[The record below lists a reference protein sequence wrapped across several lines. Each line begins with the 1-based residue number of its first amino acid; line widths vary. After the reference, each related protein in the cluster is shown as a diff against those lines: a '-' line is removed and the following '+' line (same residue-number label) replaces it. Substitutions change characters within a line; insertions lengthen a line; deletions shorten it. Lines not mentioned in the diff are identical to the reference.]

1 MSQSSEQVMEALSK
15 LPPFSPVLTKLM
27 ASLAKEDVMV
37 NELADWIE
45 KDTVLTGNVLRMVNS
60 AAYGRMGTI
69 SSVRHAIAILG
80 TNRLRNIVMGL
91 SVCNMMT
98 NVKLP
103 AAWSAKAF
111 NRHSIAVAT
120 MADLIVQEVDVNY
133 PEGAFVAGL
142 LHDVGKLL
150 LAVSAPGEYADILQG
165 SRESGRAV
173 YEEEMA
179 NWGFSHAVISQAVLA
194 AWKLP
199 EPVQA
204 AALHHHNPEADDP
217 CGSLMPLSRAV
228 KLADLAV
235 NALGMP
241 ASGDAVE
248 PQNVVDWLEQAGF
261 NGKSEKIVSA
271 FEKEMQ
277 AMAGVF

>member
-1 MSQSSEQVMEALSK
+1 MSQTSEQVMEALSK

-60 AAYGRMGTI
+60 AAYGHMGTV
-69 SSVRHAIAILG
+69 SSVRNAIAILG

-103 AAWSAKAF
+103 AGWSGKAF

-120 MADLIVQEVDVNY
+120 MSDLVVQNLPVNY
-133 PEGAFVAGL
+133 PEGGFVAGL

-150 LAVSAPGEYADILQG
+150 LAVSAPGEYPEILAG
-165 SRESGRAV
+165 SKETERDV
-173 YEEEMA
+173 YEVEMA
-179 NWGFSHAVISQAVLA
+179 NWGFSHADISQAVLA

-204 AALHHHNPEADDP
+204 AALYHHNPQADDP
-217 CGSLMPLSRAV
+217 CGDLLTLSRAV
-228 KLADLAV
+228 QIADHAV

-241 ASGDAVE
+241 ATGEAKE
-248 PQNVVDWLEQAGF
+248 PQDVLEILEQAGV
-261 NGKSEKIVSA
+261 NGKSARMLSE

-277 AMAGVF
+277 AMAGVI

>member
-173 YEEEMA
+173 YEEELGVQSRRHLA
-179 NWGFSHAVISQAVLA
+179 SRTGCLEIAGARAGGGAASSQPRSRRSLRQFDAI
-194 AWKLP
+194 
-199 EPVQA
+199 EPRR
-204 AALHHHNPEADDP
+204 EI
-217 CGSLMPLSRAV
+217 G
-228 KLADLAV
+228 
-235 NALGMP
+235 
-241 ASGDAVE
+241 
-248 PQNVVDWLEQAGF
+248 
-261 NGKSEKIVSA
+261 
-271 FEKEMQ
+271 
-277 AMAGVF
+277 